1 MESALVPYASSALS
15 TLLGGQASS
24 AITPVAAQALTGAAT
39 QGLNSLVG
47 TQLPKIQAS
56 KVELPDNLT
65 NLRDS
70 YNGYVGFKNE
80 NIGNYDTFGDE
91 LNHRDPLAIAQT
103 GYDYQLKQT
112 LGNAYE
118 PTMTRLKNYSRLGTS
133 QQYDAAKKELSNWIQ
148 TPESNAVV
156 EASRQLYPAGTQVWR
171 APNSSDGLSYSLTK
185 EGAQKA
191 FNGMTGE
198 VVPYT
203 IKESDRIIA
212 PEFVERA
219 NSGAPQE
226 EIIIS
231 PQVQQY
237 LGGQGGVG
245 TFSQDINRVGSSEVA
260 PINRETLPQ
269 GWDTLEKYLSTSNKR
284 VENAIGKSTSK
295 ITKQDLIKFNS
306 EMGYDTEGTK
316 SELWQAAKNA
326 IDDQTLD
333 DLYMSGGSGA
343 ADVILSRKDRTDFTP
358 VEQVYMGQK
367 GRTGRLD
374 AELSDRLGIGRS
386 NTPMAD
392 TINKYTSGAAGDYG
406 GGVIGTNSVWATG
419 ESGVSDVAH
428 ERLHSIQQHAAL
440 RDYDPAVSEAFFDLE
455 DELLPLLHSKE
466 QIAAKHG
473 AGDVAYWAERNEQ
486 EARMFQ
492 DYLEYKNYTQRY
504 MGGRRN
510 YEYGEEIIKPFD
522 KFIKKLQE
530 LSKKGIALPALGLLF
545 GGATV
550 AAGASANRES

>member
-24 AITPVAAQALTGAAT
+24 AITPVATQALTGAAT

-56 KVELPDNLT
+56 KVELPDNLL

-70 YNGYVGFKNE
+70 YNGYVGFKNQ

-191 FNGMTGE
+191 FNGTTGK

-260 PINRETLPQ
+260 PVNKETLPV

-316 SELWQAAKNA
+316 GELWRAAQDA
-326 IDDQTLD
+326 IDDQVLD
-333 DLYMSGGSGA
+333 DLYMEGSSA
-343 ADVILSRKDRTDFTP
+343 ADIIATRKGRSDLGR
-358 VEQVYMGQK
+358 VEDLYLGAK

-386 NTPMAD
+386 NTPMLD
-392 TINKYTSGAAGDYG
+392 RLNKTSGGAMGDYG
-406 GGVIGTNSVWATG
+406 AGAIGSDPLWATG
-419 ESGVSDVAH
+419 EYGVNTVGH
-428 ERLHSIQQHAAL
+428 ERLHAFQEHAGL
-440 RDYDPAVSEAFFDLE
+440 RDYDPAVSDAFYDLE
-455 DELLPLLHSKE
+455 DELIPLLHNES
-466 QIAAKHG
+466 QIKAAHPT
-473 AGDVAYWAERNEQ
+473 GDVKYWGRRDEQ

-492 DYLEYKNYTQRY
+492 DYLEYKNYTQKHF
-504 MGGRRN
+504 GGKRK
-510 YEYGEEIIKPFD
+510 YEYGEEIVKPFD

-550 AAGASANRES
+550 AAGAGANRES